1 MRSVSKERGGSI
13 QARLTL
19 VVSLFLAATACTNS
33 LDLREEAK
41 TAVMKAND
49 RYLVASLSLGL
60 DDYGT
65 FSPTGYVSIAFD
77 RPLRLSTA
85 TASTLQVLN
94 VNSGEVLADDEMEL
108 SYFEATN
115 TLKIRALPYLDIA
128 ASYKLTVAGLLGKDG
143 SALQEP
149 VTATFTTSSISA
161 GTIDSI
167 ASSDS
172 TSSAGY
178 SKTSTVTISGTV
190 NDAHAYVSY
199 RVGWVDSK
207 GDLNVL
213 KDFTR
218 RSRGDAGS
226 FALEDIANVPE
237 GTITLKVEFTGY
249 DVAGGGTSFAGD
261 SATGSIIVD
270 LTPPTAP
277 AVTAAT
283 PTNAPSWTWSGGGSA
298 DGANIYRYSLD
309 GGDWLCPAAQP
320 ALSYSATLADGTSH
334 SLEVQERDL
343 AGNWSAVTTG
353 STASLLVD
361 LTPPAAPSATVDAST
376 TTVVRYNSIDYTNNQ
391 TPTVGWAAVDGASRY
406 RCSVD
411 DGSWQDIA
419 ACSFT
424 TATLTNGAH
433 SLAIQAGDAAGNWS
447 ASLPSAST
455 WSWSF
460 TVEATNPSAP
470 VMSGT
475 SPTNNTTPTWSWSG
489 GGNGI
494 GLFRYQFAG
503 GAWSAET
510 SATSY
515 TPASALAEGSYLLAV
530 EERDNMGDWSAAAS
544 KTIVVDTT
552 APTYCLVNGWYSSST
567 KKVLVG
573 VHTDPAEGVA
583 AVTVTYSGVLYQ
595 TTSTFELYIWTT
607 PATYIWSPSVTIS
620 WVSGQTGVVITVM
633 DAAGNVLTKTASLTS
648 Y

>member
-33 LDLREEAK
+33 LDLREAAK

-49 RYLVASLSLGL
+49 RYLVASLSLDL

-94 VNSGEVLADDEMEL
+94 VASGKVLAADELEL
-108 SYFEATN
+108 SYFEATD

-161 GTIDSI
+161 GKIDSI

-190 NDAHAYVSY
+190 NDAHAYISY
-199 RVGWVDSK
+199 RVGWVDAE
-207 GDLNVL
+207 GNLNVL

-218 RSRGDAGS
+218 SPRGDDGS
-226 FALEDIANVPE
+226 FALANIANVPE

-249 DVAGGGTSFAGD
+249 DVAGGGDSFAGD

-270 LTPPTAP
+270 LSLPAAP

-298 DGANIYRYSLD
+298 DGAGIYRYRLD
-309 GGDWLCPAAQP
+309 GGDWICPAAQP
-320 ALSYSATLADGTSH
+320 ALSYSATFADGTSH

-353 STASLLVD
+353 STKSLLVD
-361 LTPPAAPSATVDAST
+361 LTPPAAPSATADAST
-376 TTVVRYNSIDYTNNQ
+376 TVVSYNSIDYTNDL
-391 TPTVGWAAVDGASRY
+391 TPTVDWAAVEGASRY

-411 DGSWQDIA
+411 GGSWQPITA
-419 ACSFT
+419 TSFT
-424 TATLTNGAH
+424 TASLANGAH

-447 ASLPSAST
+447 TSS

-460 TVEATNPSAP
+460 TVEATDPSAP

-475 SPTNNTTPTWSWSG
+475 SPTNDTTPTWSWIG

-494 GLFRYQFAG
+494 GRFRYRFQG
-503 GAWSAET
+503 GEWSAET

-515 TPASALAEGSYLLAV
+515 TPASALAEGSYLLEV
-530 EERDNMGDWSAAAS
+530 QERDIVGDWSAAAS
-544 KTIVVDTT
+544 KTIVVDLT
-552 APTYCLVNGWYSSST
+552 APTYC
-567 KKVLVG
+567 KV
-573 VHTDPAEGVA
+573 VA
-583 AVTVTYSGVLYQ
+583 YKYGLNVTVTPRTIPADGVATMTVTYNGVSYPA
-595 TTSTFELYIWTT
+595 TSTFELYTWTI
-607 PATYIWSPSVTIS
+607 PQSYFWSSNATIP
-620 WVSGQTGVVITVM
+620 WVSGQTVVVEAM
-633 DAAGNVLTKTASLTS
+633 DAAGNVLTTTASVTGS
-648 Y
+648 